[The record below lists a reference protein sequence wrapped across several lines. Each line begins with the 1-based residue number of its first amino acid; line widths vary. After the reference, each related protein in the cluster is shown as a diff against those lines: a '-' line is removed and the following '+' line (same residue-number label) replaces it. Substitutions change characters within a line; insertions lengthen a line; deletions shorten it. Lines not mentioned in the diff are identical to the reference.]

1 MTYPEALEFLYGLE
15 LFGVKLGLENITKFL
30 QRLKNPQKHF
40 RAIHVAGTNG
50 KGSVASILESILVE
64 AGYRVGKFTSPHLYD
79 FKERFHIN
87 KKKVDQQKIAD
98 FISAHHEY
106 IKGTRTTFFETC
118 TGFAFDLFRSEKV
131 DWAVVEVGLG
141 GRLDATSLVEPD
153 LTVITKIASDHT
165 KTLGD
170 TITKIA
176 YEKCG
181 ILKQG
186 VPVVTSAEHPDALAV
201 IEQRS
206 SEMNVPL
213 YRLESSQ
220 KLKLK
225 AMSQVHIDFSY
236 NPNSVGPLDYRSN
249 LVGYHQAENCALAL
263 LGIYVLERDGLV
275 MSQGAKLEGLKQVFW
290 PARMQYINAQP
301 ALLLDC
307 AHNPDG
313 VERMVA
319 SLEHI
324 YPGRKF
330 NIVAGMLRR
339 PDFPQIFETLKRVA
353 NLVILTIPEHSS
365 RAPQPEPLAR
375 EAIDSRLNF
384 KLIEDVLEAYHYCRK
399 ITAPEDLMIVFGSH
413 FSVGRIMKY
422 ENIPT

>member
-15 LFGVKLGLENITKFL
+15 LFGVKLGLENITNFL
-30 QRLKNPQKHF
+30 KRLDNPQKSF

-87 KKKVDQQKIAD
+87 KKKVDEQKIAD

-118 TGFAFDLFRSEKV
+118 TGFAFDLFREQKV

-170 TITKIA
+170 TIAKIA

-186 VPVVTSAEHPDALAV
+186 VPVVTSAEHPDALEV
-201 IEQRS
+201 IDQRS
-206 SEMNVPL
+206 SEMNAPL
-213 YRLESSQ
+213 YKLKPSE

-225 AMSQVHIDFSY
+225 AINPDLTEFSY
-236 NPNSVGPLDYRSN
+236 SPNSVGPCDYSSN
-249 LVGYHQAENCALAL
+249 LIGLHQAENCALAL

-275 MSQGAKLEGLKQVFW
+275 VSEKSRRDGLNKVFW
-290 PARMQYINAQP
+290 PARMQFVNTQP
-301 ALLLDC
+301 DLVLDC

-319 SLEHI
+319 SLEQI

-339 PDFPQIFETLKRVA
+339 PDFPLIFETLKRVA
-353 NLVILTIPEHSS
+353 KLVILTIPEHSG
-365 RAPQPEPLAR
+365 RAPQPESLAR
-375 EAIDSRLNF
+375 EAIESRLNF
-384 KLIEDVLEAYHYCRK
+384 KLIEDVLEAYRYCQK
-399 ITAPEDLMIVFGSH
+399 ITASEDLMIVFGSH